1 MGIRIVARVPSAI
14 IFGLALALLIGS
26 ISSGHAEQKASFN
39 YGDIQEVYLSLQSMA
54 SLPNNVVLLGGSY
67 RTSAN
72 PVHSCIL
79 VSRNAGKN
87 WADTPVKFGEAT
99 VARFQTYG
107 KNMVWALIVDSK
119 EGSESPEYLV
129 VSRDA
134 GMSWETV
141 SLSSVGPSG
150 PFLSVDDFR
159 FMDAS
164 HGLLSTHNSLGRGR
178 IYQTSNAGKSWK
190 QIWDTSI
197 DPNFGFFQYPAEA
210 EPLHASLWTQDRADA
225 TGLVR
230 VLLDETKSQKGT
242 IGPYIIQHMTTPS
255 YTPGASS
262 SPHVNWE
269 NVAEIPYNYAIES
282 GVLRPLSPISRN

>member
-1 MGIRIVARVPSAI
+1 MGFRIVARVPSAI

-26 ISSGHAEQKASFN
+26 TSSGHSEQKASFN
-39 YGDIQEVYLSLQSMA
+39 YGDIHEVYLSLQSMA
-54 SLPNNVVLLGGSY
+54 SLPNNVIFLGGSY

-87 WADTPVKFGEAT
+87 WANTPVEFGEAT
-99 VARFQTYG
+99 VAKFQTYG

-129 VSRDA
+129 VSRNA

-141 SLSSVGPSG
+141 SLSFAGPPG
-150 PFLSVDDFR
+150 PLLSVDDFR
-159 FMDAS
+159 FIDAS
-164 HGLLSTHNSLGRGR
+164 HGVLSTRNSLGHGR
-178 IYQTSNAGKSWK
+178 TYQTSNAGKSWK
-190 QIWDTSI
+190 QIWDTTI

-210 EPLHASLWTQDRADA
+210 EPLHASLWTQDRSDA
-225 TGLVR
+225 TGLIR
-230 VLLDETKSQKGT
+230 VLLDETQSKKGM
-242 IGPYIIQHMTTPS
+242 IGPYSIQHMATPS
-255 YTPGASS
+255 NTPGASS

-269 NVAEIPYNYAIES
+269 NVAEIPYNYAIEN